1 MKGWVYIITNKAMPN
16 LLKVGFSTKD
26 PESRANELHTTGVPH
41 RFVVEYDVLVNKP
54 RDVEQKA
61 HILLNAYS
69 ENKEWFRCDIAT
81 AIIAIRQAANDSII
95 LQSNN
100 DDLIPNENEPLT
112 NPIVQARHNLISPDP
127 KGPLTPTRSFQ
138 VEFWEQLCDFAV
150 SSKFPLIPRN
160 PTRPQYYC
168 DIRIIGR
175 SDCYITMLVESKK
188 NQISCQLYIPKDKA
202 LFNDFYSQK
211 EAIENSLGIDVEWQ
225 EKTNACRIITFYSF
239 NFAKQEREEAFTW
252 LLQTANK
259 FKNVFSKL

>member
-1 MKGWVYIITNKAMPN
+1 MPN

-26 PESRANELHTTGVPH
+26 PESRAYELHTTEVPH
-41 RFVVEYDVLVNKP
+41 RYIVEYDALVNEP

-61 HILLNAYS
+61 HVLLKTYH
-69 ENKEWFRCDIAT
+69 EDKEWFRCDIKT
-81 AIIAIRQAANDSII
+81 AIIAIRQAANSSII

-112 NPIVQARHNLISPDP
+112 DPIVPPDQP
-127 KGPLTPTRSFQ
+127 DIIINRPRGKLTPTRLFQ
-138 VEFWEQLCDFAV
+138 VEFWEQLCNFAV
-150 SSKFPLIPRN
+150 SSKAPLIPRN

-168 DIRIIGR
+168 DIRITGR
-175 SDCYITMLVESKK
+175 SDCYISMLVERKK

-202 LFNDFYSQK
+202 LFNAFYSKK
-211 EAIENSLGIDVEWQ
+211 EAIENALEIKNLDVARRSP
-225 EKTNACRIITFYSF
+225 NACRIITFYNF
-239 NFAKQEREEAFTW
+239 NFATQDREEAFTW